1 MVGIALWDRAEEA
14 LADALDEFVGKGN
27 WRDNPGDG
35 AFYGPKIDIKVFDAL
50 KRRHQCA
57 TIQLD
62 FQLPIRF
69 KLRYNAQSQTEGD
82 ASSLERPVIIHRAM
96 LGSVERMVAILT
108 EHFCGRWPFWLS
120 PRQVLVVPVA
130 NVYNDYAE
138 KLRDRLHAEG
148 FHANADLS
156 TKTLNKKLLLAR
168 KVGHNFVLIVG
179 EKEVGNNSV
188 NIRTRKNNQ
197 LGEKSVED
205 TIAMFHKYNNEK
217 TKDSI
222 VDPDKDPAEIEQY
235 KKAQEAKKAAL
246 REKQKLKAEEKKKA
260 KQAAAQAE

>member
-1 MVGIALWDRAEEA
+1 M
-14 LADALDEFVGKGN
+14 DEFIGKGN

-69 KLRYNAQSQTEGD
+69 KLRYNARSQNESEGEG
-82 ASSLERPVIIHRAM
+82 SSLERPVIIHRAM

-120 PRQVLVVPVA
+120 PRQVLIVPVA
-130 NVYNDYAE
+130 NVYNPYAE
-138 KLRDRLHAEG
+138 ELRDRLHGEG
-148 FHANADLS
+148 FHASADLS

-168 KVGHNFVLIVG
+168 KDGYNFVLIVG
-179 EKEVGNNSV
+179 EKEVGNKSV

-197 LGEKSVED
+197 LGEKSVEE
-205 TIAMFHKYNNEK
+205 TIAMFHKYNDEK
-217 TKDSI
+217 TPDHI
-222 VDPDKDPAEIEQY
+222 VDPDKDPAEIESY
-235 KKAQEAKKAAL
+235 KKAQEEKKAAL
-246 REKQKLKAEEKKKA
+246 RLKQKQKAEEKKKA
-260 KQAAAQAE
+260 KQQQES